1 MVTEIREYFQKVSIA
16 IADCELCCNTYE
28 DAEHYNGSDLLHVA
42 TIEKYIAMIEDSI
55 IQNEK
60 HTGIALSGLL
70 PEISV
75 LLEEFKPLSAQ
86 IDFAGIMGDR
96 DAFTYLAQVNRNF
109 ETFIAL
115 LKERCT
121 AHGIQLPELQREL
134 EYDSEPQQ
142 IILPKELN
150 TDEARRIY
158 ENLIEGDYLAQD
170 TDYRCFLHVFGD
182 GCKPDD
188 FKPLQWIKRNKRT
201 GEPSKK
207 SLLDFLS
214 LIEVSDSE
222 IKDFRLLNA
231 LFATGGN
238 PYARKD
244 YPKNGFKSEYRAD
257 LKRILKDG
265 KD

>member
-150 TDEARRIY
+150 TDEARRIL
-158 ENLIEGDYLAQD
+158 EKAAGVGVMSID
-170 TDYRCFLHVFGD
+170 TSGYHWNGTAPQL
-182 GCKPDD
+182 
-188 FKPLQWIKRNKRT
+188 
-201 GEPSKK
+201 
-207 SLLDFLS
+207 
-214 LIEVSDSE
+214 
-222 IKDFRLLNA
+222 A
-231 LFATGGN
+231 LFAEMVSEKLELAN
-238 PYARKD
+238 KWKPFEMLFNK
-244 YPKNGFKSEYRAD
+244 KNLAQTRYGSTEKIG
-257 LKRILKDG
+257 KVKDG
-265 KD
+265 DIIESIFK